1 MKKEPSKAARIRDFV
16 LAATILIV
24 VGLFFVMAAIKAGI
38 IGHYSSSFTQEGQ
51 GDSGPDDS
59 VSPKQVQM
67 YVAVYRAM
75 QHDHSL
81 TVEQACSRQGL
92 TVSAF
97 RDIEQKIEHDDQLHD
112 RVLDELRT
120 KANPTAGAKGTA
132 P

>member
-1 MKKEPSKAARIRDFV
+1 MEPSKTARIRDFV

-24 VGLFFVMAAIKAGI
+24 VGLFFLMAAIKAGI
-38 IGHYSSSFTQEGQ
+38 IGHYPSSFTQADQ
-51 GDSGPDDS
+51 GDTGADDN
-59 VSPKQVQM
+59 VSPKQVEI

-81 TVEQACSRQGL
+81 TVEQACNRQGL

-97 RDIEQKIEHDDQLHD
+97 RDIEEKVEHDDQLHQ
-112 RVLDELRT
+112 RVLSELQP
-120 KANPTAGAKGTA
+120 KAHPTTGAKSTT

>member
-1 MKKEPSKAARIRDFV
+1 MEPSKAARIRDRA
-16 LAATILIV
+16 LAATILVV

-38 IGHYSSSFTQEGQ
+38 IGHRYASFIQETQEETAG
-51 GDSGPDDS
+51 SDDS
-59 VSPKQVQM
+59 VSPKQVEF

-97 RDIEQKIEHDDQLHD
+97 RDIERKIERNDQLRNHV
-112 RVLDELRT
+112 RDELQSKT
-120 KANPTAGAKGTA
+120 NPTAAAKGTR